1 MDNRR
6 KHTRFTAA
14 VAAEVDTGDQVL
26 EGETRDISVGGVS
39 VLVDE
44 PVPEGV
50 VIGVSLIL
58 TEDGIESAEEDPL
71 HMRAHVMWAAPTD
84 SGACLLGLRFSRLAP
99 EDLLR
104 LQRFL
109 AAISETTR

>member
-39 VLVDE
+39 VLIEE
-44 PVPEGV
+44 PMAEGIE
-50 VIGVSLIL
+50 IGVSLIL
-58 TEDGIESAEEDPL
+58 TEDGIESADEDPL
-71 HMRAHVMWAAPTD
+71 NVRAQVMWAAPTD
-84 SGACLLGLRFSRLAP
+84 SGACLLGLRFARLAP
-99 EDLLR
+99 AELLR

-109 AAISETTR
+109 AALAESAR